1 MEGWPVP
8 KTGLEQR
15 VFAKSQPWKC
25 IVSGHKQI
33 VTQGE
38 EVAAQQASITLRPAQ
53 NGDAE
58 TRASYFRAFD
68 AEMLS

>member
-1 MEGWPVP
+1 MSH
-8 KTGLEQR
+8 R
-15 VFAKSQPWKC
+15 
-25 IVSGHKQI
+25 
-33 VTQGE
+33 E
-38 EVAAQQASITLRPAQ
+38 EVAAQQASITLRLAQ